1 MTAGR
6 GRGAALP
13 PEGEGAPKGRK
24 GDAART
30 APVRSKVASVAPS
43 PIRRIAPPSPS
54 GERQDTNE
62 PAVPV
67 RLATAIPLRGKGKAA
82 PKPSEPALRRL
93 LIDTCRRMNA
103 LGINQGTS
111 GNASVRLDGER
122 FLITPSGVPYDAM
135 QPAQIPLMTLAGRW
149 YGNRRPSSEWRF
161 HRDILAAR
169 PDAGAVIHTHGPMAT
184 TLAVLR
190 RDIPA
195 FHYMVAVAG
204 GDSIRCAPYATF
216 GTQALSDLALA
227 ALQDRRA
234 CLLAN
239 HGLIAVGATL
249 EKALALAVEVETLAG
264 MYLRACAIG
273 APALLSAAQMAEALE
288 LFRTY
293 GTPDFPDADLVHAGD
308 RPPRR

>member
-1 MTAGR
+1 MTMA
-6 GRGAALP
+6 
-13 PEGEGAPKGRK
+13 K
-24 GDAART
+24 
-30 APVRSKVASVAPS
+30 RS
-43 PIRRIAPPSPS
+43 IA
-54 GERQDTNE
+54 T
-62 PAVPV
+62 
-67 RLATAIPLRGKGKAA
+67 
-82 PKPSEPALRRL
+82 KPTEAMLRRT
-93 LIDTCRRMNA
+93 LIDTCRQMNA

-111 GNASVRLDGER
+111 GNASVRLAGDR
-122 FLITPSGVPYDAM
+122 FLITPSGVAYDAM
-135 QPAQIPLMTLAGRW
+135 TPVQVPTMTLSGRW
-149 YGNRRPSSEWRF
+149 YGARRPSSEWRF

-169 PDAGAVIHTHGPMAT
+169 PDAGAVIHTHGPLVT

-227 ALQDRRA
+227 ALDGRRA

-239 HGLIAVGATL
+239 HGLIAIGDTL
-249 EKALALAVEVETLAG
+249 EKALALAVEVEALAG

-273 APALLSAAQMAEALE
+273 TPALLDDAQMAEALD

-293 GTPDFPDADLVHAGD
+293 GTPAFPDSDLIHAGA
-308 RPPRR
+308 RAPRT

>member
-1 MTAGR
+1 
-6 GRGAALP
+6 
-13 PEGEGAPKGRK
+13 
-24 GDAART
+24 
-30 APVRSKVASVAPS
+30 
-43 PIRRIAPPSPS
+43 
-54 GERQDTNE
+54 
-62 PAVPV
+62 
-67 RLATAIPLRGKGKAA
+67 
-82 PKPSEPALRRL
+82 
-93 LIDTCRRMNA
+93 MNT

-111 GNASVRLDGER
+111 GNASVRLDDAH
-122 FLITPSGVPYDAM
+122 FLITPSGLPYDAM
-135 QPAQIPLMTLAGRW
+135 RPVQIPVMTLAGRW
-149 YGNRRPSSEWRF
+149 YGARRPSSEWRF

-169 PDAGAVIHTHGPMAT
+169 PDAAAVIHTHGPLAT

-227 ALQDRRA
+227 ALEGRRA

-239 HGLIAVGATL
+239 HGLIAIGATL
-249 EKALALAVEVETLAG
+249 EKALALAVEVEALSG

-273 APALLSAAQMAEALE
+273 EPALLSPAQMQEALE

-293 GTPDFPDADLVHAGD
+293 GTPQFPDAGLVHGGA
-308 RPPRR
+308 RPVRR